1 MTAFTQHGF
10 ERAKE
15 RLGSNERMIERF
27 IQNAELRGKK
37 PEDFHTR
44 RERDWLKAHGGCGC
58 TAIIYNGYCI
68 ILTETNTCVTLY
80 KVPSWFGKRGHY
92 DGKARIRDV
101 ARYQRYRDVYPE
113 AG

>member
-44 RERDWLKAHGGCGC
+44 RERDWLRAHGGCGC
-58 TAIIYNGYCI
+58 TAIIYNEDLFHQVI
-68 ILTETNTCVTLY
+68 NILWNAIQGL
-80 KVPSWFGKRGHY
+80 G
-92 DGKARIRDV
+92 
-101 ARYQRYRDVYPE
+101 
-113 AG
+113 